1 MLAYIG
7 MIQCLH
13 EGWQCVDRCLSLI
26 LPLSLHLCQHGGRA
40 EVKQMGAMI
49 LSYYYH
55 FIEPM
60 DNGISVD
67 VLPR

>member
-1 MLAYIG
+1 MKG
-7 MIQCLH
+7 GSVWMD
-13 EGWQCVDRCLSLI
+13 GLSLI

-40 EVKQMGAMI
+40 EVRQMGAMI
-49 LSYYYH
+49 LGYYH
-55 FIEPM
+55 LIDPM

>member
-1 MLAYIG
+1 MWMDG
-7 MIQCLH
+7 S
-13 EGWQCVDRCLSLI
+13 SLI

-40 EVKQMGAMI
+40 EVRQMGAMI
-49 LSYYYH
+49 FCYYYN
-55 FIEPM
+55 FFEPM